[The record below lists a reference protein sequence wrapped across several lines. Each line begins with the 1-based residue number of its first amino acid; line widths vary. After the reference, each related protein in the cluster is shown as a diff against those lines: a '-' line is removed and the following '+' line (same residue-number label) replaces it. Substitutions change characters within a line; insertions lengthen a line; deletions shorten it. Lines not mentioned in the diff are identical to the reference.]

1 MVTKRINV
9 PLNEEEYAFVK
20 WLAKRDGVS
29 ISDELYLRFYVEFE
43 RCKIMCM
50 DEFLKW
56 DTT

>member
-29 ISDELYLRFYVEFE
+29 VSDELCLRFYVEFE
-43 RCKIMCM
+43 RCKIMYM
-50 DEFLKW
+50 DEFL
-56 DTT
+56 T